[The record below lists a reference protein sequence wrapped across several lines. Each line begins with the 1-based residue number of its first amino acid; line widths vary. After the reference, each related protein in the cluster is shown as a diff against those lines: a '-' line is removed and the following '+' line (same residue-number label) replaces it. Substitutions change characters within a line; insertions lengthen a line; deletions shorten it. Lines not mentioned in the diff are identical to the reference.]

1 MRKPVQRFNLFAFI
15 LIVAEF
21 FSSGILTLS
30 SEEVLRVISATP
42 RGLTET
48 RDQSRIVVVM
58 FNKPMVPLQS
68 VEGEVY
74 EESGPLIIEPA
85 VRGKY
90 RWLGT
95 STLTFIPVDTLPFAT
110 EYRVKVPA
118 GLKALDGSALEHE
131 YIWTFQTPR
140 PVLVRSIPQDEAK
153 LVELNQ
159 LIYLQFNQPVD
170 PERAKSFVELKERDG
185 AGPRSLPFALRY
197 PSKTERSKEQWSF
210 STKYVLVVDPS
221 ERFRRG
227 TAYSLILRAGLP
239 GATGILGMERD
250 TSIEFTTYNEFRFE
264 GLLGDTGKLAP
275 ETPLEFRFSNPV
287 RISDLVR
294 HLRFTPDV
302 KIPQHYAE
310 YTYYDAHI
318 FLSLPLSPVTRYT
331 ARIDKSL
338 ADVFGQALGKE
349 VTFTFTTVD
358 YLPFISMVTGQ
369 GLLESY
375 SDLQYPLTVRNVDAV
390 RLRIASLRVDDVI
403 PLLVHDDLFYT
414 GRSYDALS
422 FKVDRMWELPLR
434 KNVLTRLP
442 VQLSEALSPHR
453 NGFIFLEINT
463 LENPP
468 ASRQYFKAL
477 LQVTGLGVTAKFSPE
492 NTLIWA
498 TRLRD
503 ASPVAEAEVQL
514 RDDQNRI
521 LWTGKTDAAGLVKA
535 PGWGPLGVRPS
546 SWWQQPRLWVF
557 VKHNDEYA
565 FTRTEEGTGIEPWR
579 FGIDYEWRPKF
590 EPLEGAIFTDRGL
603 YRAGE
608 KVHIKGIFRKRTR
621 DVWSIP
627 RGKVV
632 LVRIRD
638 PRNEVVKKDSLPL
651 SEYGSFAFD
660 LKLKPTAHLGYYNVE
675 AMIPREVTGENNE
688 EQEYFDLSS
697 ADSDNRYE
705 VIATS
710 SFRVEAF
717 RPVEFEVK
725 AKSWEASYIV
735 GDTFRG
741 YVDARYLSGT
751 PMRNEKVTW
760 RIHTRRSSYEPP
772 GHEGFSFGSDW
783 WFWEDEEYTP
793 EVGFTASQD
802 TALDEHG
809 TLNVSSPLPVG
820 QILQTSSLLFEA
832 DVTSP
837 SRRVVSGRTNVLVHG
852 GEYYIGIRRSSSFL
866 RVGDTLRYA
875 LITVRPNGELMPAQS
890 VTVKVIRRE
899 WNSVRKAG
907 ADGRYYWVT
916 EHVDSVI
923 GERHIRSESSAVEAQ
938 FVPQRAGLY
947 FVKAEGQDVRGNMIR
962 TIVHFYVSGTG
973 YVAWKR
979 SDDDRIELVAD
990 AERYEPGN
998 VAHIIVK
1005 SPYEKARALITVER
1019 DGIIKEWV
1027 TVLEGSA
1034 PELSLPITNAYL
1046 PNVFVSVVLLQGR
1059 VASNHDPSENE
1070 DLGKPSFKIGYVN
1083 LPVDAGAKHLN
1094 VAVVTDK
1101 EMYRPGDSVT
1111 VTIGVRDEQG
1121 SGAASEAVVSVADAG
1136 VLDLI
1141 GYQLPDPFAFFYGSR
1156 PLAVNTSETIAHL
1169 VEQRSYGEKG
1179 EDVGG
1184 GGGVASL
1191 AGIAMRGEFRLTAY
1205 WNPSLKTDDSGRAT
1219 VRFKLPDNLTQFKV
1233 MVVAQTKGSEFG
1245 MGSSTLRVNKELLL
1259 RGALPRFA
1267 RLGDSFEAGIVTT
1280 NSTGKPGR
1288 VKLLA
1293 KASGGVKLQGA
1304 DTAEF
1309 ELKPEESKE
1318 IRFSFLAQRISPA
1331 RFDFRASM
1339 ESIDSLGQI
1348 YTDGLT
1354 LTIPIEVPRMKES
1367 VALFESAR
1375 DSALQVIVIPK
1386 NVYPGLGG
1394 LEFMMSSTALSGLEQ
1409 AVEYLF
1415 EYPYGCLE
1423 QQISR
1428 ILPIILSREMVEAF
1442 HIRILRGKDTW
1453 AVAQKVLDE
1462 IGQYQTDDGGFS
1474 YWKGDRHS
1482 SPYVTAY
1489 TLYILAEASLRG
1501 YNIDSGVIASAVQYC
1516 KRFLRSTYEQAR
1528 NPYTRQAY
1536 LSVKALMVYALALLH
1551 NPEPAY
1557 IEQLFQS
1564 RNDLPLFAKA
1574 YLLKAIHA
1582 TTKSQTMESEIVRDF
1597 MNRIKVSSTTAH
1609 FEEPNW
1615 EGLEW
1620 VYSTNTRTTAI
1631 ILQALLEIGMRD
1643 SFLSRIAR
1651 WIMDEQRI
1659 GRWRS
1664 TQENA
1669 YVVNALQ
1676 TYFELYE
1683 REAPDFK
1690 AQITV
1695 ANKSLLSR
1703 IFRGRDLS
1711 PYSKWVKLTS
1721 FPSEKQLPV
1730 VISKVGQGT
1739 LYYGIRMNY
1748 YPRRDSLPRDEG
1760 IAILKTI
1767 SPVVGPRESSGKF
1780 GAGLV
1785 YKVTLTVVTP
1795 QERHFVVV
1803 DDPLPAGFEVINLS
1817 FETESSRLAQALRN
1831 ENANDEYNGY
1841 WWGGFNHVEQKDDRV
1856 LLFADALFAGVH
1868 TYSYLVRAT
1877 TYGTFGMPATHAE
1890 QMYEPEVFGRTV
1902 GRTIVVQ

>member
-1 MRKPVQRFNLFAFI
+1 MTKPVQRFNLFVFI
-15 LIVAEF
+15 LIVAE
-21 FSSGILTLS
+21 LLS
-30 SEEVLRVISATP
+30 SAFLTVWSQEVLRVISATP

-48 RDQSRIVVVM
+48 RDQSRMVVVM
-58 FNKPMVPLQS
+58 FSKPMVPLRS
-68 VEGEVY
+68 VEGELY
-74 EESGPLIIEPA
+74 QESGPLIIEPA
-85 VRGKY
+85 VKGKY

-95 STLTFIPVDTLPFAT
+95 STLTFVPFDTLPFAT

-140 PVLVRSIPQDEAK
+140 PVLVRSIPEDGAK
-153 LVELNQ
+153 FVELNQ
-159 LIYLQFNQPVD
+159 LIYLQFNQPVN
-170 PERAKSFVELKERDG
+170 PERAKSFIELRQQNG

-197 PSKTERSKEQWSF
+197 PSKREMSKEQWSF
-210 STKYVLVVDPS
+210 SRKYVLVVDPS
-221 ERFRRG
+221 ERFQRG
-227 TAYSLILRAGLP
+227 TAYSLILRAGLI
-239 GATGILGMERD
+239 GAAGTLGMVRD
-250 TSIEFTTYNEFRFE
+250 TSIQFTTYNEFRFE

-275 ETPLEFRFSNPV
+275 ENPLEFRFSNPV
-287 RISDLVR
+287 RISDFVR
-294 HLRFTPDV
+294 HLHFTPAV
-302 KIPQHYAE
+302 KIPERYSE

-318 FLSLPLSPVTRYT
+318 FLSLPLLPATRYT
-331 ARIDKSL
+331 VRIDKSL
-338 ADVFGQALGKE
+338 ADLFRQTLGKE

-358 YLPFISMVTGQ
+358 YLPFVSMVTGQ

-375 SDLQYPLTVRNVDAV
+375 GDLQYPLTVRNVDAV
-390 RLRIASLRVDDVI
+390 RLRIASLQVDDVI

-434 KNVLTRLP
+434 RNVLARLP
-442 VQLSEALSPHR
+442 VQLGEVLSPHR
-453 NGFIFLEINT
+453 NGFIFLEIST
-463 LENPP
+463 VENAPE
-468 ASRQYFKAL
+468 SRQHFKAF
-477 LQVTGLGVTAKFSPE
+477 LQVTGLGITAKFSPE

-503 ASPVAEAEVQL
+503 ASPVAKAEVQL
-514 RDDQNRI
+514 RDDKNRI
-521 LWTGKTDAAGLVKA
+521 LWRGKTDEAGLAKA
-535 PGWGPLGVRPS
+535 PGWGPLGVRPP

-557 VKHNDEYA
+557 VKHNHEYA

-590 EPLEGAIFTDRGL
+590 QPLEGAIFTDRGL

-608 KVHIKGIFRKRTR
+608 KVHIKGIFRKRTQ

-627 RGKVV
+627 RRKVV

-660 LKLKPTAHLGYYNVE
+660 LKLKPTAHLGYYNIE
-675 AMIPREVTGENNE
+675 ALIPRDVTGEDNE
-688 EQEYFDLSS
+688 EQGYFDLSS

-705 VIATS
+705 VIATNR
-710 SFRVEAF
+710 FRVEAF

-725 AKSWEASYIV
+725 AKSWEPSYTV

-741 YVDARYLSGT
+741 CVEARYLSGT

-760 RIHTRRSSYEPP
+760 RIHTRPSSYEPP

-783 WFWEDEEYTP
+783 WFWEDEEYSP
-793 EVGFTASQD
+793 EEGFTTSQD

-809 TLNVSSPLPVG
+809 IFNVSCPLPVG

-837 SRRVVSGRTNVLVHG
+837 SRRVVSGRTNVLLHG

-875 LITVRPNGELMPAQS
+875 IIAVRPNGELMAAES
-890 VTVKVIRRE
+890 LTVKVIRRE

-923 GERHIRSESSAVEAQ
+923 GETHIRSGDSAIEAQ

-947 FVKAEGQDVRGNMIR
+947 FVTAEGQDVRGNMIR
-962 TIVHFYVSGTG
+962 TIVHFYVSGTE

-990 AERYEPGN
+990 AERYQPGN

-1059 VASNHDPSENE
+1059 VASNHGPSESE
-1070 DLGKPSFKIGYVN
+1070 DLGRPSFKIGYIN

-1094 VAVVTDK
+1094 VTVVTDK
-1101 EMYRPGDSVT
+1101 ETYRPGDSVS
-1111 VTIGVRDEQG
+1111 VTIDVRDEQG
-1121 SGAASEAVVSVADAG
+1121 SGAASEAVVSVADVG
-1136 VLDLI
+1136 VLNLI

-1191 AGIAMRGEFRLTAY
+1191 AGIEMRGQFRLTAY
-1205 WNPSLKTDDSGRAT
+1205 WNASLKTDDSGRAT
-1219 VRFKLPDNLTQFKV
+1219 IRFKLPDNLTQFKV

-1245 MGSSTLRVNKELLL
+1245 MGSSTFRVNKELLL

-1288 VKLLA
+1288 IRLLA
-1293 KASGGVKLQGA
+1293 KASGGVRLQGV
-1304 DTAEF
+1304 DTVEF

-1318 IRFSFLAQRISPA
+1318 IRFSFLAQRVSPA
-1331 RFDFRASM
+1331 RFDFHASM
-1339 ESIDSLGQI
+1339 ESLDSVRQI

-1375 DSALQVIVIPK
+1375 DSAMQAIVIPK
-1386 NVYPGLGG
+1386 NIYPRLGE
-1394 LEFMMSSTALSGLEQ
+1394 LEFTMSSTALSGLEQ

-1428 ILPIILSREMVEAF
+1428 ILPIILGREMVDAF
-1442 HIRILRGKDTW
+1442 HLRILRGKDTR

-1462 IGQYQTDDGGFS
+1462 IGQYQTEDGGFS
-1474 YWKGDRHS
+1474 YWKGDQHP

-1489 TLYILAEASLRG
+1489 TLYVLAEANLRG
-1501 YNIDSGVIASAVQYC
+1501 YNIDSDVITSAVQYC
-1516 KRFLRSTYEQAR
+1516 KRFLRNRYEQVH
-1528 NPYTRQAY
+1528 NPYTRQAW

-1582 TTKSQTMESEIVRDF
+1582 STKSSTMELEIVRDL
-1597 MNRIKVSSTTAH
+1597 MNSIKVSSTTAH
-1609 FEEPNW
+1609 FEEPDW
-1615 EGLEW
+1615 EGLQW
-1620 VYSTNTRTTAI
+1620 VFSTNTRTTAI

-1676 TYFELYE
+1676 AYFNLYE

-1695 ANKSLLSR
+1695 AKKRLLGR
-1703 IFRGRDLS
+1703 IFRGRELS
-1711 PYSKWVKLTS
+1711 PYSKSVKLTS
-1721 FPSEKQLPV
+1721 FPAEKQLPV
-1730 VISKVGQGT
+1730 VISKSGQGT

-1767 SPVVGPRESSGKF
+1767 SPIGGSPQSSGKF

-1803 DDPLPAGFEVINLS
+1803 DDPLPAGFEAINLS
-1817 FETESSRLAQALRN
+1817 FETESRQLAQGLHN
-1831 ENANDEYNGY
+1831 EDVNNEYDDY

-1856 LLFADALFAGVH
+1856 LIFADALLGGVH

-1902 GRTIVVQ
+1902 GKIIVVQ